1 MKTFVNY
8 VLLIMLSAHHNKK
21 DTDNVT
27 TFLRFTTATTGLVA
41 TLGVIFQIFT

>member
-1 MKTFVNY
+1 MVE
-8 VLLIMLSAHHNKK
+8 VSILIMLSAHHNKK

-27 TFLRFTTATTGLVA
+27 NFLRFTTAATGLVA